1 MLSCGAWGLLVQSQI
16 MPRLFGF
23 ALLLVLGV
31 GNAVARDAVVLP
43 ASCEFRAGRLILHA
57 SQPTAHEIVSRRERQ
72 VFTACRAGGDN
83 RCRRVMVYKFD
94 LACGGGTVS
103 WSDVSAALMA
113 ASGTRAWVRNEQ
125 VHIVPPRASRL
136 GECEGAGPDKSFMRE
151 CEPWEVAESNRTIW
165 VLPQRFAPVHEVGAR
180 FIELPPATA
189 SAEQNRPLPPSVG
202 SSSGELQIAE
212 KPDED
217 EVSPADASNAQQ
229 EQFERV
235 YEAYDAPP
243 PVPAPTQADRPRR
256 ADSLELSTGAFRRAD
271 GPVTEGVQS
280 SEADGVQTFARSVSQ
295 AIAAAPPENVRV
307 AELDQHEPASSLR
320 EWSLPDWSFSINLA
334 DNKLTSWLW
343 DQANATL
350 APLSGHLKDLRSSQ
364 QFTAVLMGLALLSGL
379 LSGIGWYSARSRR
392 ARASAFRASHDQPT
406 PEFRA
411 ATSSGPAFSAG
422 PSSVS
427 KVATGTALL
436 APTDEK
442 MCGELC
448 RTAQSMLQQ
457 IDARMDELQGVAPL
471 RRVLQRE
478 MRNLEQFLTAV
489 MTASPAEPEEW
500 RRMRNRL
507 QRIVRELHRL
517 RDIVE
522 GAYRSLSGGGFT
534 SREPPRDKYEAY
546 EALGVNPDVSM
557 RTLKKLVDALRAC
570 WHPDLAKDEADRQL
584 REERMKR
591 INIAWDIITSKRQE
605 A

>member
-1 MLSCGAWGLLVQSQI
+1 MI
-16 MPRLFGF
+16 
-23 ALLLVLGV
+23 
-31 GNAVARDAVVLP
+31 
-43 ASCEFRAGRLILHA
+43 
-57 SQPTAHEIVSRRERQ
+57 
-72 VFTACRAGGDN
+72 
-83 RCRRVMVYKFD
+83 YKFD
-94 LACGGGTVS
+94 LACGGETVP

-113 ASGTRAWVRNEQ
+113 ASGTRAWIRNEQ

-136 GECEGAGPDKSFMRE
+136 GECEGASPDKSFMRE
-151 CEPWEVAESNRTIW
+151 CEPWELAESNRTIW

-189 SAEQNRPLPPSVG
+189 SAEQNRSHASSVDSSPS
-202 SSSGELQIAE
+202 ELQIAE
-212 KPDED
+212 KSDED
-217 EVSPADASNAQQ
+217 ADSPAGASDARQ
-229 EQFERV
+229 EQFERA
-235 YEAYDAPP
+235 YEADDAPP
-243 PVPAPTQADRPRR
+243 AAPAPTQADRPRS
-256 ADSLELSTGAFRRAD
+256 ADPIGLSTGAFRQAD
-271 GPVTEGVQS
+271 SSGMEGVES

-295 AIAAAPPENVRV
+295 AIAAAPAENVEV
-307 AELDQHEPASSLR
+307 AELKQQDPAPSLR
-320 EWSLPDWSFSINLA
+320 DWSLPDWSFSISLA
-334 DNKLTSWLW
+334 YNKLTSWLW
-343 DQANATL
+343 DQATATV
-350 APLSGHLKDLRSSQ
+350 APLSGHLKDLRANQ
-364 QFTAVLMGLALLSGL
+364 QSTAVLMGIALLSGL

-392 ARASAFRASHDQPT
+392 ARAPAFRASHDQPT

-411 ATSSGPAFSAG
+411 TSSGPSFSAG

-427 KVATGTALL
+427 QMATGTALL

-448 RTAQSMLQQ
+448 RTAHSMLQQ

-522 GAYRSLSGGGFT
+522 GAYRSLSGGGFA

-546 EALGVNPDVSM
+546 EALGVNPDVST